1 MLVIIN
7 YSLQRHVVLTDKT
20 SVKDVNP
27 SFQTQAA
34 SNYSQLKQISLSLCI
49 LDFHLLD
56 MVSLIEFLSQKAVG
70 NSSEIMLQELY
81 IACLE
86 CSLHE
91 M

>member
-20 SVKDVNP
+20 SVNDVNP
-27 SFQTQAA
+27 SFQTQTA

-49 LDFHLLD
+49 LDFYLTD
-56 MVSLIEFLSQKAVG
+56 MVSLIEFLSQKVVG
-70 NSSEIMLQELY
+70 NSSEIM
-81 IACLE
+81 
-86 CSLHE
+86 